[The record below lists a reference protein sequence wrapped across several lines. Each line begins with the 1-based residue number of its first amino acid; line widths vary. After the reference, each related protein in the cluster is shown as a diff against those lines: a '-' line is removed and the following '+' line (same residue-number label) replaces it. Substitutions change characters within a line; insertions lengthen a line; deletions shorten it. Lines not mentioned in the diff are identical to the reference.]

1 MEKRFPILREIH
13 FDSGNDGLAALPEL
27 AGKTKRR

>member
-1 MEKRFPILREIH
+1 MKRRFPILRDIH
-13 FDSGNDGLAALPEL
+13 FDSGNDVLAALPEF

>member
-1 MEKRFPILREIH
+1 MEKRLPILRDSH

-27 AGKTKRR
+27 AGKTKCR